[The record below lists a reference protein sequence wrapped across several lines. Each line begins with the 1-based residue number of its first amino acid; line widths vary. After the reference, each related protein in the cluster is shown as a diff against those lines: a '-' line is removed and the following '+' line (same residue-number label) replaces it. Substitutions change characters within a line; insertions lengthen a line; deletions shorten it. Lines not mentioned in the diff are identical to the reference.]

1 MYFRVSMHAVLGSG
15 SPVGSHLPVQRI
27 QQFAHALSLVHPSE
41 NARHTQ
47 GAQHRQELRGG
58 ACPVFGLQEH
68 VLCCVWV
75 LSIDC

>member
-1 MYFRVSMHAVLGSG
+1 
-15 SPVGSHLPVQRI
+15 
-27 QQFAHALSLVHPSE
+27 
-41 NARHTQ
+41 
-47 GAQHRQELRGG
+47 LRGG